1 MSGVGDG
8 ADQAKQYAQ
17 DHPEE
22 VDQAKDK
29 AQDLMD
35 GQKADGDRGGKEDGQ
50 KQPQ

>member
-1 MSGVGDG
+1 MSGVGDA

-22 VDQAKDK
+22 VDQVKDEAK
-29 AQDLMD
+29 DLMD
-35 GQKADGDRGGKEDGQ
+35 GQKADGDRGGEAGGQ